1 VFLDNPFP
9 LPPVSIPTLFPT
21 FVPRRECP
29 LESCKCHILSVTR
42 HHTLTINYRVKPV
55 AAVVAIG
62 YGAKLSLE
70 MAQRRHIAQMEAM
83 ERENAAYRE
92 RNEALMNMY
101 GDRSSLDEL
110 EKAVQYYEKR

>member
-1 VFLDNPFP
+1 MSFGKL
-9 LPPVSIPTLFPT
+9 
-21 FVPRRECP
+21 
-29 LESCKCHILSVTR
+29 
-42 HHTLTINYRVKPV
+42 VKPV

-70 MAQRRHIAQMEAM
+70 MAQRRRIAQMEAM

>member
-1 VFLDNPFP
+1 MMR
-9 LPPVSIPTLFPT
+9 
-21 FVPRRECP
+21 VPRQSFSTAARIHP
-29 LESCKCHILSVTR
+29 NIVPHLRPQKRMSFGR
-42 HHTLTINYRVKPV
+42 WVKPAV
-55 AAVVAIG
+55 AVVAVG

-70 MAQRRHIAQMEAM
+70 MVSNRRLAQLEAT
-83 ERENAAYRE
+83 ERENAAYRQ

>member
-1 VFLDNPFP
+1 MMR
-9 LPPVSIPTLFPT
+9 
-21 FVPRRECP
+21 VPRQSFSTAARIHP
-29 LESCKCHILSVTR
+29 NIVPHLRPQKRMSFGKW
-42 HHTLTINYRVKPV
+42 VKPV
-55 AAVVAIG
+55 AAVTAIG

-70 MAQRRHIAQMEAM
+70 MAATRRIAQIEAM

-101 GDRSSLDEL
+101 GDRSSLEEL

>member
-1 VFLDNPFP
+1 MAHG
-9 LPPVSIPTLFPT
+9 LPPHADHSI
-21 FVPRRECP
+21 
-29 LESCKCHILSVTR
+29 
-42 HHTLTINYRVKPV
+42 RVKPV
-55 AAVVAIG
+55 AAIVAVG

-70 MAQRRHIAQMEAM
+70 MVAKRRIAQMEAT

-110 EKAVQYYEKR
+110 EKAVQFYEKR

>member
-1 VFLDNPFP
+1 MMR
-9 LPPVSIPTLFPT
+9 
-21 FVPRRECP
+21 VPRQSFSTAARIHP
-29 LESCKCHILSVTR
+29 NIVPHLRPQKRMSLGKL
-42 HHTLTINYRVKPV
+42 VKPV

-70 MAQRRHIAQMEAM
+70 MAQRRRIAQMEAM